1 MLKTTIVTLILGL
14 LMACSARSVSS
25 PALPLS
31 AAPLGQPANQTG
43 LCIKLTHGVVEGGG
57 SPGPDCSGGPGGP
70 TAVLCYPN
78 HDNPCTHLPK
88 VATVLLTEKGYK
100 GKIFV
105 GLESKKLPAA
115 VLASPYYPGALCG
128 DKGTTAF
135 SEDVLAVKPAYGHG
149 PKRSFTIT
157 DKGRRH
163 VSVEISNDCIMLF
176 YDQLNNVETL
186 GINMLTGG
194 E

>member
-1 MLKTTIVTLILGL
+1 MLRPAVVAFISIAIAG
-14 LMACSARSVSS
+14 CARVASS
-25 PALPLS
+25 PALPPEDTVYGAEQAKPS
-31 AAPLGQPANQTG
+31 P
-43 LCIKLTHGVVEGGG
+43 LCIKLTHGVVEGNG
-57 SPGPDCSGGPGGP
+57 SPGPDCTGGPGGP

-78 HDNPCTHLPK
+78 RDNACTHLPK
-88 VATVLLTEKGYK
+88 VATVRLTEKRYK
-100 GKIFV
+100 GKIV
-105 GLESKKLPAA
+105 AALESKKLPPA

-135 SEDVLAVKPAYGHG
+135 SEDVLVVKPADGHG

-163 VSVEISNDCIMLF
+163 TSAEISNDCIILF
-176 YDQLNNVETL
+176 YDQSNNVETL